1 MKQPI
6 VQAAWDCYA
15 AYKRG
20 ILPNDKGM
28 RKETAFFQQIVSTM
42 EALEG
47 AAESWYMKQME
58 AKRKNDG

>member
-1 MKQPI
+1 MRQPI
-6 VQAAWDCYA
+6 VQAAWDCFA

-20 ILPNDKGM
+20 ILPNNKGM
-28 RKETAFFQQIVSTM
+28 RNETAFFQQVVSTM

-58 AKRKNDG
+58 NKRNNA